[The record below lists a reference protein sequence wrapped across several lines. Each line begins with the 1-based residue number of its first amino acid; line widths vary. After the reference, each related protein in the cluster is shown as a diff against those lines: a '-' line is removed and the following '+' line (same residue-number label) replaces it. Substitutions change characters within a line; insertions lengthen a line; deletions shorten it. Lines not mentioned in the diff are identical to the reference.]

1 MTTKLPQIT
10 VDHHFAIANVAA
22 RSSQMEIHIEKT
34 VAKGLLNQPKTA
46 ESLLKNLGSDRVV
59 GVLKSILLDAAPEE
73 KRRIDNLIKPSLI
86 FGQNGTKSCIGL
98 GIPAWKTMKRLA
110 RALARFVSFVTPP
123 RRLTRFSKSRK

>member
-1 MTTKLPQIT
+1 MTTKLTQIT

-59 GVLKSILLDAAPEE
+59 GGHCQTNANRSA
-73 KRRIDNLIKPSLI
+73 
-86 FGQNGTKSCIGL
+86 Q
-98 GIPAWKTMKRLA
+98 
-110 RALARFVSFVTPP
+110 P
-123 RRLTRFSKSRK
+123 RNR

>member
-73 KRRIDNLIKPSLI
+73 KRRIDHLIKTMALSDKREPVC
-86 FGQNGTKSCIGL
+86 TTPKSVNFRPQVDATL
-98 GIPAWKTMKRLA
+98 PEQ
-110 RALARFVSFVTPP
+110 
-123 RRLTRFSKSRK
+123 

>member
-22 RSSQMEIHIEKT
+22 RPSQMEIHIEKT
-34 VAKGLLNQPKTA
+34 VAKGLLNQLKTT

-73 KRRIDNLIKPSLI
+73 KRRIDHLIKTIVDLR
-86 FGQNGTKSCIGL
+86 TKRNEILHWTLHSGL
-98 GIPAWKTMKRLA
+98 EDD
-110 RALARFVSFVTPP
+110 
-123 RRLTRFSKSRK
+123 